1 MPARCT
7 SDKLTD
13 LALASRSEIRIICTL
28 LPPEPRQSPV
38 KLPKIDRVLSADH
51 ELQPVIAKTREI
63 RALGGLVDGF
73 FPPDLARQVR
83 VANFREGE
91 LVLTAANPPAAA
103 KIRLL
108 APSLSRYLAK
118 QRWQVNSVSL
128 RVQPTVAQ
136 REIGSR
142 GGSKSVHLSTPALAA
157 LRNLYKGLR
166 ESPAKRALA
175 ALLGHHGTPVEG
187 P

>member
-1 MPARCT
+1 M
-7 SDKLTD
+7 
-13 LALASRSEIRIICTL
+13 RSK
-28 LPPEPRQSPV
+28 P
-38 KLPKIDRVLSADH
+38 LPKIDRILSADD
-51 ELQPVIAKTREI
+51 ELQPVLAKARDLH
-63 RALGGLVDGF
+63 ALGGLVDGF

-108 APSLSRYLAK
+108 APSLVRYLAK
-118 QRWQVNSVSL
+118 QRWQVNSVSV

-136 REIGSR
+136 GEIGAK
-142 GGSKSVHLSTPALAA
+142 GGAKSVHLSTEALAA

-175 ALLGHHGTPVEG
+175 TLLGHHGAPEASPTAPAG
-187 P
+187 APRTSAAGSGRPGKARP